1 VPWNL
6 DAVGSEGAPIE
17 HSWTSDD
24 TLRYALGVGA
34 GVVDPFGAE
43 LDLTTE
49 NTSGHPQRVL
59 PTFGVVVNSKGSAFG
74 LAGSFDP
81 TKAVHGE
88 QGIRLVGPL
97 PAEGRVRT
105 TSRLTGIHDKG
116 SGAVITVENRSVD
129 AVSGALSFSTT
140 SSLFVR
146 GAGGFGEGRG
156 LAPPAPAVPDRPPD
170 LVLTGQ
176 TRPDQTLLYRLS
188 GDRNPLHS
196 DPAFARAAGF
206 DGPILHGLCTYGFA
220 GRLLLHGLCGSDPAR
235 FVSMAGRFSA
245 PVRPGDALDVE
256 VWRLGAG
263 DAAFRVAT
271 GSGQV
276 VIDHGRLGYR
286 EGELDGA
293 TATGGQDVSQ

>member
-1 VPWNL
+1 VQWNL
-6 DAVGSEGAPIE
+6 DAIGSEVAPAE

-49 NTSGHPQRVL
+49 NTAGLPQRVL
-59 PTFGVVVNSKGSAFG
+59 PTFGMVIDSKGSAFG

-81 TKAVHGE
+81 AKAVHGE
-88 QGIRLVGPL
+88 QSIRLAGPL
-97 PAEGRVRT
+97 PPEGRVRT
-105 TSRLTGIHDKG
+105 TSRLTGIFDKG
-116 SGAVITVENRSVD
+116 SGAVVTVESRSVD
-129 AVSGALSFSTT
+129 AVSGAPRFSTT

-146 GAGGFGEGRG
+146 GAGGFGGDRG
-156 LAPPAPAVPDRPPD
+156 PVPPEPAVPERQPD
-170 LVLTGQ
+170 LVLSGQ
-176 TRPDQTLLYRLS
+176 TRPDQALLYRLS

-235 FVSMAGRFSA
+235 FVSMDGRFSA
-245 PVRPGDALDVE
+245 PVRPGDALAVE
-256 VWRLGAG
+256 VWRLGEG
-263 DAAFRVAT
+263 HAAFRVAT

-286 EGELDGA
+286 EER
-293 TATGGQDVSQ
+293 